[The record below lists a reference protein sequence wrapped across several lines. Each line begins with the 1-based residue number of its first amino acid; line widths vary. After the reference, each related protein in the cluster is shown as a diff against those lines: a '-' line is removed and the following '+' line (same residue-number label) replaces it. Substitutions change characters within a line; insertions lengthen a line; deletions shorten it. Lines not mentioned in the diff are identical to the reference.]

1 MRGAEVWLLR
11 ESGGEFEVGNVSKD
25 VGNVTFNRVIRGES
39 GGFGRTGRSELGKT
53 GVVSR
58 IGDGCASDIST

>member
-1 MRGAEVWLLR
+1 M
-11 ESGGEFEVGNVSKD
+11 ESGGEFGVRNVGKD
-25 VGNVTFNRVIRGES
+25 VGNVPFRGES

-58 IGDGCASDIST
+58 WGGGDWGWVCQ